1 MELRSLKGGCKIV
14 SHLSMYWMT
23 CMELSIYQRLFDIGA
38 HSYGVHFQFQLD
50 TQLTWLN
57 LRPKSKSN
65 LGKEMIANASVGS
78 AEILYHF

>member
-1 MELRSLKGGCKIV
+1 MIAIL
-14 SHLSMYWMT
+14 T
-23 CMELSIYQRLFDIGA
+23 YQEWDQLCIAYRLFDIGI
-38 HSYGVHFQFQLD
+38 HSYGLHFHFQLD

-57 LRPKSKSN
+57 LRPKSN